1 MQALTQTCIKNM
13 NSIKPG
19 SVLQAI
25 FLTPKGQYCIT
36 TMLIIKLTINIDTIP
51 MSKPKNISKIRNIG
65 IMAHIDA
72 GKTTVTER
80 ILYYTGRSHKIGEVH
95 DGEATMDWM
104 QDEQD
109 RGITI
114 TSAVTYCKWKGASI
128 QIIDTPGHVDFTVE
142 VERALRVLDGAIGVF
157 CAVGGVEP
165 QSETVWR
172 QADRYKVPRM
182 AFINK
187 MDRTGADFFAA
198 CDSIK
203 EKLAANPVMI
213 QVPIGAEDR
222 FQGVIDLLTM
232 EQIAWNDETLGAE
245 YTAGPI
251 EDEFQELAEEY
262 RDKLLEAVSEL
273 DDDIMEKYLGEEDIS
288 VDELRAAIRA
298 ATIRRD
304 MVPVLCGSALKNK
317 GVQPLLDAIEYY
329 LPSPKDVPPVKGEH
343 PETGEILEFKP
354 EKNGPLAALIFKVSM
369 IEGRKLSFARIYSG
383 KIASG
388 GDVFNPVLNR
398 KEKLSRILRMHAN
411 KRERLD
417 EASAGD
423 IVGIV
428 GLKDSVTG
436 DTLCNPDHP
445 VFLEKMEYALPVISI
460 AIEPK
465 THADQEKLDDV
476 LAKFMIED
484 PTLKVSKDEETGQTI
499 LSGMGE
505 LHLEII
511 ISRMVKEFN
520 TSVNV
525 GKPQVVYRE
534 IITAPATGQAVFER
548 EIQGK
553 SHYANVTVELN
564 PLSRGQG
571 VTFKSLVPEEKIAP
585 QYIQNIESGIRGS
598 LDGGFLKGYPIV
610 DVEIVLADG
619 FSEEGKTSEL
629 GFGVCASMA
638 VKEALKNAKMALL
651 EPIMDVEVFVPDA
664 NMGDA
669 IADLNARGGRVESI
683 TPKSDIQVVKAV
695 VPLSRMFGYS
705 TALRSATQ
713 GRGTFTMQ
721 FKSFDT
727 V

>member
-1 MQALTQTCIKNM
+1 
-13 NSIKPG
+13 
-19 SVLQAI
+19 
-25 FLTPKGQYCIT
+25 
-36 TMLIIKLTINIDTIP
+36 
-51 MSKPKNISKIRNIG
+51 
-65 IMAHIDA
+65 MAHIDA

-114 TSAVTYCKWKGASI
+114 TSAVTYCQWKQATI

-198 CDSIK
+198 CDSIR
-203 EKLAANPVMI
+203 EKLSANPVMI

-232 EQIAWNDETLGAE
+232 EQIAWNDESLGAE
-245 YTAGPI
+245 YTSGPI
-251 EDEFQELAEEY
+251 EDEFKELAEEY
-262 RDKLLEAVSEL
+262 RDKLLEAVSEV
-273 DDDIMEKYLGEEDIS
+273 DDAIMEKYLGEEEIS
-288 VDELRAAIRA
+288 VDELRAAIRV

-304 MVPVLCGSALKNK
+304 IVPVLCGSALRNK
-317 GVQPLLDAIEYY
+317 GVQPLLDAIDYY

-343 PETGEILEFKP
+343 PETEEILEFTP

-388 GDVFNPVLNR
+388 ADVFNPTLNR

-428 GLKDSVTG
+428 GLKNSGTG

-445 VFLEKMEYALPVISI
+445 VLLEKMEYALPVISI

-476 LAKFMIED
+476 MEKFMIED

-534 IITAPATGQAVFER
+534 IVTAPATGQAVFDR

-553 SHYANVTVELN
+553 SHFANVTVELN
-564 PLSRGQG
+564 PLGRGSG
-571 VTFKSLVPEEKIAP
+571 VTFKSLVPEDKIPP
-585 QYIQNIESGIRGS
+585 QYIANIETGIRES

-610 DVEIVLADG
+610 DVEIVLVDG
-619 FSEEGKTSEL
+619 FSEEGKASEL
-629 GFGVCASMA
+629 GFGVCAAMA
-638 VKEALKNAKMALL
+638 VKEALKNAKMGLL

-683 TPKSDIQVVKAV
+683 TSKSDIQVIKAV
-695 VPLSRMFGYS
+695 VPLSKMFGYS

>member
-1 MQALTQTCIKNM
+1 
-13 NSIKPG
+13 
-19 SVLQAI
+19 
-25 FLTPKGQYCIT
+25 
-36 TMLIIKLTINIDTIP
+36 
-51 MSKPKNISKIRNIG
+51 
-65 IMAHIDA
+65 MAHIDA

-114 TSAVTYCKWKGASI
+114 TSAVTYCQWKQATI

-198 CDSIK
+198 CDSIR
-203 EKLAANPVMI
+203 EKLSANPVMI
-213 QVPIGAEDR
+213 QIPIGAEDR
-222 FQGVIDLLTM
+222 FQGVIDLLSM
-232 EQIAWNDETLGAE
+232 EQIAWNDESLGAE

-251 EDEFQELAEEY
+251 EDEFKELAEEY
-262 RDKLLEAVSEL
+262 RDKLLEAVAEL
-273 DDDIMEKYLGEEDIS
+273 DDAIMEKYLGEEEIS
-288 VDELRAAIRA
+288 VDELRDAIRV

-304 MVPVLCGSALKNK
+304 MVPVLCGSALRNK
-317 GVQPLLDAIEYY
+317 GVQPLLDAIDYY

-343 PETGEILEFKP
+343 PETEEILEFKP

-388 GDVFNPVLNR
+388 GDVFNPTLKR

-428 GLKDSVTG
+428 GLKNSVTG

-445 VFLEKMEYALPVISI
+445 VLLEKMEYALPVISI

-476 LAKFMIED
+476 MEKFMIED

-534 IITAPATGQAVFER
+534 ILTAPATGQAVFDR

-564 PLSRGQG
+564 PLGRGSG
-571 VTFKSLVPEEKIAP
+571 VTFKSLVSEEKIAP
-585 QYIQNIESGIRGS
+585 QYIANIETGIRES

-610 DVEIVLADG
+610 DVEIVLVDG

-629 GFGVCASMA
+629 GFGVCAAMA
-638 VKEALKNAKMALL
+638 VKEALKNAKMSLL

-683 TPKSDIQVVKAV
+683 TPKSDIQVIKAV
-695 VPLSRMFGYS
+695 VPLSKMFGYS